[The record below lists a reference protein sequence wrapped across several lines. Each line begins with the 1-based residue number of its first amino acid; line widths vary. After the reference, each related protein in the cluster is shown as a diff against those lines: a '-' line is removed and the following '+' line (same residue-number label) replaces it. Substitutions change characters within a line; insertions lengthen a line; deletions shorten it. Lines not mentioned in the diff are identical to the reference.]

1 MLKILRDSH
10 NYKLM
15 QYEMDAGPGQGVF
28 FAGKMI
34 TPTLVNGK
42 GATAAEIGKS
52 GCELLWKL
60 KTLSGREQI
69 ERKLP
74 FSKPTRQ

>member
-52 GCELLWKL
+52 G
-60 KTLSGREQI
+60 
-69 ERKLP
+69 
-74 FSKPTRQ
+74 